1 MSNGTPPPPPVPGTA
16 PTKQGLPPLAWVG
29 IGCGCLSVAALAVFF
44 VTTYLVVQKGKEMVE
59 EATGGVSLAEIAEG
73 FEKDPART
81 SAEMIVRLNPDLDLL
96 ETDDEEGTITFRNT
110 KTGEEATL
118 NFEDIAEGRFSMTT
132 DKGNFS
138 LDVTDGAEGAVTFK
152 GPEGEVRFGGGGD
165 LSDVPDWVP
174 RYPGATDVQ
183 GTMHSSSADGIMGA
197 FTGKSSDDAQK
208 VVDHFKKL
216 FADEGYELGAE
227 SMTRTGDGAFGV
239 ITGTLDDGRSI
250 NVMVIENADG
260 SQVTINYNQKK
271 Q

>member
-1 MSNGTPPPPPVPGTA
+1 MDASGGA
-16 PTKQGLPPLAWVG
+16 QGG
-29 IGCGCLSVAALAVFF
+29 
-44 VTTYLVVQKGKEMVE
+44 
-59 EATGGVSLAEIAEG
+59 
-73 FEKDPART
+73 
-81 SAEMIVRLNPDLDLL
+81 
-96 ETDDEEGTITFRNT
+96 
-110 KTGEEATL
+110 
-118 NFEDIAEGRFSMTT
+118 
-132 DKGNFS
+132 
-138 LDVTDGAEGAVTFK
+138 VTFK

-197 FTGKSSDDAQK
+197 FTGKSSDDAQL

-216 FADEGYELGAE
+216 FADEGYKIGAE
-227 SMTRTGDGAFGV
+227 SMTRTGDGAFGA

-250 NVMVIENADG
+250 NVVIIENVDG

>member
-16 PTKQGLPPLAWVG
+16 PAKKGLPPLAWVG
-29 IGCGCLSVAALAVFF
+29 IGCGCLSVAAVAIFF
-44 VTTYLVVQKGKEMVE
+44 VMTFLVVQKGKEMVE
-59 EATGGVSLAEIAEG
+59 EATGGTSLEEFAKGLEE
-73 FEKDPART
+73 DPART
-81 SAEMIVRLNPDLDLL
+81 LAEMAVRTNPELDLL
-96 ETDDEEGTITFRNT
+96 ETDDEAGTITFRNN
-110 KTGEEATL
+110 KTGEETTL

-132 DKGNFS
+132 DEGNFS
-138 LDVTDGAEGAVTFK
+138 IDVVDGAEGGVTFK
-152 GPEGEVRFGGGGD
+152 GPEGELRFGGGGD

-197 FTGKSSDDAQK
+197 FTGKSSDDAQS
-208 VVDHFKKL
+208 VVDHFKKV
-216 FADEGYELGAE
+216 FTDEGYEIGPE

-260 SQVTINYNQKK
+260 SQVTINYNHKK